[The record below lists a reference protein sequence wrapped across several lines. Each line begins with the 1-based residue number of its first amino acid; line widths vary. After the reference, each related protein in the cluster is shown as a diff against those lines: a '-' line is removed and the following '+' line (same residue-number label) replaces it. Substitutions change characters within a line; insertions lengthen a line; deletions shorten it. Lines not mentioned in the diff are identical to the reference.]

1 MRVIIPVAR
10 ISCFI
15 RKFISFTRRSIMEKE
30 WYKEMSVYQIWP
42 RSFCDGNGDGIGD
55 LKGVISKLD
64 YIKSLGV
71 DAIWFSPLYPSPN
84 ADYGYDIADYKDI
97 SPDYGT
103 LDEFKTL
110 LDEAHKRGLKVI
122 MDLVVNHTSDQH
134 KWFLESK
141 KGDDNPYHDYYF
153 WRKGK
158 KNGKEPNN
166 WRSTFQG
173 KAWEYCKELDEYYL
187 HVFAKGQ
194 PDLNMDNPKVRQ
206 EVKDIMRFW
215 LDMGVDGFRE
225 DVITFISKKPGL
237 PNGFPLPTATGIE
250 HYMNGPHLKEYLREF
265 KDVLDE
271 YDCFTV
277 GEAPMMTTKRALE
290 FIKEGDGQLLNT
302 MFHFEHMSC
311 DNVITNW
318 IKTKFKPQKLKKVYA
333 RWQNDLYGKAWNAL
347 YIENHDQPRIISRYG
362 SEKYR
367 VESGKML
374 ATMYILQSGTPFI
387 YQGQEIGMLNANI
400 PTIDRYKDVSAINTY
415 ALFRKFGFS
424 DKFTMKLCMYAS
436 RDNARTP
443 MQWNAEK
450 NAGFTTADKAWFD
463 EVNPNYTEINVEAA
477 EKDENSILNY
487 YRKLL
492 KFRKEHDIVKY
503 GDFELLTTDKNI
515 FAYIRTYE
523 NQKLLVINSF
533 SEVELP
539 FRAPFDF
546 DMKSAELVL
555 SNYDNC
561 RIIHNGFITKP
572 YETRTYLLTK

>member
-1 MRVIIPVAR
+1 
-10 ISCFI
+10 
-15 RKFISFTRRSIMEKE
+15 MEKQ
-30 WYKEMSVYQIWP
+30 WYKEMSVYQIWA

-64 YIKSLGV
+64 YIKSIGV

-166 WRSTFQG
+166 WKSTFQG

-194 PDLNMDNPKVRQ
+194 PDLNMDNLKVRQ

-290 FIKEGDGQLLNT
+290 FVKEGDGQLLNT

-415 ALFRKFGFS
+415 ALFRKLGFS

-443 MQWNAEK
+443 MQWSADK

-463 EVNPNYTEINVEAA
+463 EINPNYTEINVEAA
-477 EKDENSILNY
+477 QKDENSILNY

-492 KFRKEHDIVKY
+492 QFRKEHDIVKY
-503 GDFELLTTDKNI
+503 GDFELLKTDKNI
-515 FAYIRTYE
+515 FAYVRTYE

-533 SEVELP
+533 SEAELP
-539 FRAPFDF
+539 FRAPNDF

-561 RIIHNGFITKP
+561 RVIHNGFMTKP

>member
-1 MRVIIPVAR
+1 
-10 ISCFI
+10 
-15 RKFISFTRRSIMEKE
+15 MEKQ

-64 YIKSLGV
+64 YIKSIGV

-166 WRSTFQG
+166 WKSTFQG

-415 ALFRKFGFS
+415 ALFRKLGFS

-443 MQWNAEK
+443 MQWSAEK

-463 EVNPNYTEINVEAA
+463 EINPNYTEINVEAS

-492 KFRKEHDIVKY
+492 RFRKEHDIVKY
-503 GDFELLTTDKNI
+503 GDFELLSTDKNI
-515 FAYIRTYE
+515 FAYVRTYE

-533 SEVELP
+533 SEAELP

-561 RIIHNGFITKP
+561 RVIHNGFITKP
-572 YETRTYLLTK
+572 YETRAYLLTK

>member
-1 MRVIIPVAR
+1 
-10 ISCFI
+10 
-15 RKFISFTRRSIMEKE
+15 MEKE

-443 MQWNAEK
+443 MQWSAEK

-533 SEVELP
+533 SEAELP

-561 RIIHNGFITKP
+561 RVIHNGFITKP